1 MSSPPCPPTQE
12 PSHQVGGWQV
22 HFYWPAENAYPV
34 ETARAQFFQPKD
46 DDFHLLISPH
56 ERTPATVMSTADSE
70 QRIASTKIV
79 MPSSSSFFDKHFCEF
94 KATLKNFETCVSS
107 WTWVTCQT
115 LAHSYIVQINRNRC
129 GWCKWKSVR
138 GKKSHKAPLKH
149 FADGFTY
156 IKKLLLAGKWLIRLL
171 NAYNT
176 NLKTKKPYWRVEN
189 AFITT
194 HMTLRS

>member
-1 MSSPPCPPTQE
+1 MS
-12 PSHQVGGWQV
+12 VGRTRDKPGEQQCLLRRV
-22 HFYWPAENAYPV
+22 HPHRGLVTRWAAGKSTSIGQPRMPI
-34 ETARAQFFQPKD
+34 QWKLPKD

-138 GKKSHKAPLKH
+138 GKTITQ
-149 FADGFTY
+149 GT
-156 IKKLLLAGKWLIRLL
+156 IKTFCWWVHL
-171 NAYNT
+171 Y
-176 NLKTKKPYWRVEN
+176 
-189 AFITT
+189 
-194 HMTLRS
+194 